1 MTDTAR
7 GAYSAV
13 LQVEAELLAAAEN
26 YQLIQHHKAQLEQQ
40 LAEQQQV
47 LQDLLELTPQVCV
60 RFRSCHLEL
69 IPQMCVL
76 SQLLPSWPRLVL
88 QQP

>member
-60 RFRSCHLEL
+60 LIQLPPELTPQVRVRFPNCCPAS
-69 IPQMCVL
+69 
-76 SQLLPSWPRLVL
+76 
-88 QQP
+88 